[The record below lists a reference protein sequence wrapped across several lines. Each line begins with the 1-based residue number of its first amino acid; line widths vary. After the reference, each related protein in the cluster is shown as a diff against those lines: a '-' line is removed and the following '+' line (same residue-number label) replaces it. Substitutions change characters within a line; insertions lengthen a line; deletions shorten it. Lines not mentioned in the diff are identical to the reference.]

1 MLTRIFIHQKKMVAE
16 IIKWSNIILMA
27 ESALKLTIWHN
38 ACSQSIDAEKAAEF
52 EKHMT
57 EITQ

>member
-1 MLTRIFIHQKKMVAE
+1 
-16 IIKWSNIILMA
+16 MA